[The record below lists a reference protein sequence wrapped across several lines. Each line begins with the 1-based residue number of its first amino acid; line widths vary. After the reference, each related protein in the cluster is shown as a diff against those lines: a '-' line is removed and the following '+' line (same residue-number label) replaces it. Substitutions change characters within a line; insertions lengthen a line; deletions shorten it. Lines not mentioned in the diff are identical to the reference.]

1 MRHGDRPSLRR
12 RLAGLFSVRNRI
24 AKVGLALVGIRPLLA
39 KRPANAYPY
48 SALEMLRL
56 YTDMRRR
63 KPDTVMEFGVGA
75 STITIAVALQKNGHG
90 RLITVD
96 GSEEWIAVCR
106 DSLPESLSRYVE
118 FVYSPVEQ
126 IEGEH
131 AHRYTRRPDV
141 NLDYLFIDGPSVQHI
156 PGWQGPPIAADPV
169 LPGMKF
175 NRGARIMVEGRR
187 PNVQFLKE
195 RLDPVW
201 QMKRDR
207 FIALSWTMFDLRS

>member
-1 MRHGDRPSLRR
+1 MVNISAPICSVMVPLASRSRTFWRRRNSASRSACPTFPDKGPARMRHGDRPSLRR
-12 RLAGLFSVRNRI
+12 RLTGLFSVRNRI
-24 AKVGLALVGIRPLLA
+24 AKVVLALVGIRPLLA
-39 KRPANAYPY
+39 KRPSNAYPY

-118 FVYSPVEQ
+118 
-126 IEGEH
+126 
-131 AHRYTRRPDV
+131 
-141 NLDYLFIDGPSVQHI
+141 
-156 PGWQGPPIAADPV
+156 
-169 LPGMKF
+169 
-175 NRGARIMVEGRR
+175 
-187 PNVQFLKE
+187 
-195 RLDPVW
+195 
-201 QMKRDR
+201 
-207 FIALSWTMFDLRS
+207 